1 MVEFGR
7 HDNIEA
13 LTYAEVSSVEGDV
26 GNFKV
31 TITRK
36 PRYINEDK
44 CTGCGTCMK
53 YCPAEYPDQ
62 YNQELC
68 DNKAIHI
75 YFSQAIPLVTYI
87 DEHCLRLKE
96 GKCDICMGVCQVGA
110 IDFRQTTEKVELNVG
125 TIILSAGVE
134 PFDPSAVEEY
144 GYRRLKNVV
153 TSMDYERLLS
163 STGPHRGQILRATDG
178 KHPRKVAWLH
188 CVGSRRVTPGENSYC
203 SGVCCTYTQKQ
214 VILTKEHEPEAECT
228 VFHND
233 IRAVGKD
240 FERYYHRTEQLPG
253 VRFIRSYTS
262 VVGENPENNNVV
274 VRYATP
280 ADGVK
285 EEEFELVV
293 LSVGLNP
300 PVDHQSFAK
309 TYGIELNQHGF
320 AKTARGNPMATTRP
334 GIFVCGGM
342 QGPVDIPES
351 VFSASGAGSQCGE
364 ILNYRRHK
372 LTREGSYPPERDV
385 AGEKPRVGVF
395 VCHCGANI
403 GSVVNVPS
411 VVEEAKTIP
420 NVVHAQE
427 QLFSCANNA
436 IKEIS
441 ELAKEK
447 GLNRVVIAACS
458 PRTLERLFRNT
469 LRESGLNQYYLEM
482 ANIRE
487 HCSWVHSK
495 EKEDATRKAKDII
508 RMSVARAIHLKPLE
522 EFDLPVNKRT
532 LVVGGGIA
540 GMTCALS
547 IARQGYPVHLVEK
560 EKRLG
565 GMARRI
571 PVTLE
576 GLDVQSYL
584 DNLIQSVYRNPLIHV
599 SHSATIKGVS
609 GYVGNFTT
617 TLETNGRIKKVDH
630 GASVIAVGADVYRPT
645 EYLYGQSDKVVTH
658 LELGEMIARKDGSVV
673 AAESLVMIQCVG
685 CRNEERDYCS
695 RVCCSHAVKNAL
707 KLKELNPR
715 MAIYILFRDMRTFGF
730 KEDYYREAADK
741 GVNFIQYDPE
751 SKPEVEEA
759 ANEGG
764 KSCVRVSVPDRILG
778 KLLVLDAD
786 LLSLAAAVIPS
797 PQAREIAGMFKVTL
811 NPDGFFKEAHVKLRP
826 VEFAADGVYL
836 CGMAHYPKHIEEV
849 VNQAYGAA
857 GRVLTM
863 MSHDTVV
870 ASGSV
875 AGVEEYDC
883 VSCGACLTA
892 CAYGAIEF
900 VDTPKGR
907 KARVNPVLCKGDG
920 LCTAKC
926 PTGAVAL
933 KHFTD
938 QALLSQIDAAGTWE
952 ETPVELEATVGA
964 T

>member
-7 HDNIEA
+7 HNNIEA
-13 LTYAEVSSVEGDV
+13 LTYAEVNSVEGDV
-26 GNFKV
+26 GSFKV
-31 TITRK
+31 TVTLK

-53 YCPAEYPDQ
+53 YCPVEYPDQ

-87 DEHCLRLKE
+87 DESCLRLKE
-96 GKCDICMGVCQVGA
+96 GKCDICMGVCQPEA

-144 GYRRLKNVV
+144 GYGKLKNVV

-163 STGPHRGQILRATDG
+163 ATGPYRGEILRATDG
-178 KHPRKVAWLH
+178 KHPRKVAWLQ
-188 CVGSRRVTPGENSYC
+188 CVGSRRVTEGENSYC

-214 VILTKEHEPEAECT
+214 VILTKEHEPDADCT

-233 IRAVGKD
+233 IRSIGKD

-285 EEEFELVV
+285 EEEFDMVV

-300 PVDHQSFAK
+300 PADHQGFAE
-309 TYGIELNQHGF
+309 TYGIGLNEHGF
-320 AKTARGNPMATTRP
+320 PETALGNPMTTTRP
-334 GIFVCGGM
+334 GIFVSGGL

-364 ILNYRRHK
+364 ILNYRRDK
-372 LTREGSYPPERDV
+372 LTREMFYPPERDV
-385 AGEKPRVGVF
+385 AGEQPRVGVF

-403 GSVVNVPS
+403 GSVVDVPS
-411 VVEEAKTIP
+411 VVEEAWAIP

-436 IKEIS
+436 AKEIS
-441 ELAKEK
+441 ELAEKK

-458 PRTLERLFRNT
+458 PRTLEGLFRDT

-487 HCSWVHSK
+487 QCSWVHSK
-495 EKEDATRKAKDII
+495 EKKDATLKAKDII
-508 RMSVARAIHLKPLE
+508 RMSVARAIHLQPLE

-540 GMTCALS
+540 GMTCAHS

-560 EKRLG
+560 EKKLG

-571 PVTLE
+571 PTTLE
-576 GLDVQSYL
+576 GLDVQSYV
-584 DNLIQSVYRNPLIHV
+584 DDLIQAVYRNPLIHV
-599 SHSATIKGVS
+599 SHDATIKGVS

-617 TLETNGRIKKVDH
+617 TIETNGLIKKVDH

-645 EYLYGQSDKVVTH
+645 EFLYGECDKVITQ
-658 LELGEMIARKDGSVV
+658 LELGEKIAAGDETVTS
-673 AAESLVMIQCVG
+673 AESLVMIQCVG

-707 KLKELNPR
+707 KLKELNPA

-741 GVNFIQYDPE
+741 GVNFVQYDPE
-751 SKPEVEEA
+751 GKPEVEEA
-759 ANEGG
+759 TTEAGDP
-764 KSCVRVSVPDRILG
+764 CVRISVPDGILG
-778 KLLVLDAD
+778 KRLELDAD
-786 LLSLAAAVIPS
+786 VLSLAAAVVPS
-797 PQAREIAGMFKVTL
+797 PQAKEIAGMFKVTL

-863 MSHDTVV
+863 ISHDTVV

-875 AGVEEYDC
+875 AEVEQYDC
-883 VSCGACLTA
+883 VSCGACITA
-892 CAYGAIEF
+892 CTYGAIEF

-926 PTGAVAL
+926 PTSAVAL

-938 QALLSQIDAAGTWE
+938 QALLSQIDAAGVWK
-952 ETPVELEATVGA
+952 ETPAELVATIGV